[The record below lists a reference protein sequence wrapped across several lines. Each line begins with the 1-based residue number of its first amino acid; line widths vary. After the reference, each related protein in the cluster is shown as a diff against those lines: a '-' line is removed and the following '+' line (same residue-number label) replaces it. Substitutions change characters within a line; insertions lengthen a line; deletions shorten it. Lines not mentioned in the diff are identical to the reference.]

1 MKTKNTFKVYTRKL
15 AIELR
20 NRGFQLVGVEPN
32 WEKPTFD
39 VYCFENT
46 PAIQQ
51 AVKEITRK

>member
-46 PAIQQ
+46 PAIQ
-51 AVKEITRK
+51 